1 MSSSTLA
8 ELCERGSEL
17 LIAMD
22 YLGAESALMQAERL
36 ALAES
41 DFDALSRLYMPLQ
54 ETRRQQ
60 RQRCGEGIVCLDLCA
75 TGPADRVEAR
85 HVLEHYPHGQL
96 LVAGWQS
103 IEPAVK
109 LRALAKEK
117 SLFVE
122 TFLGAVYKVEGRR
135 LVVIAPFEN
144 SKLPGECQTLAELKS
159 RSPAGSVCID
169 ESELPAGPRKGTF
182 ETYGQVMA
190 IWEKLAAPFLAATDA
205 LMDPRA
211 RIEGYRT
218 TIQVDHACELAHQ
231 RLSDAA
237 KLLMRTATAKK

>member
-1 MSSSTLA
+1 MTSGTLA
-8 ELCERGSEL
+8 DLCERGSEL

-22 YLGAESALMQAERL
+22 YLGAEQVLVEAEKQALSS
-36 ALAES
+36 S

-54 ETRRQQ
+54 EARRQQ

-75 TGPADRVEAR
+75 TGPADRMEAR

-109 LRALAKEK
+109 LRELAKQK
-117 SLFVE
+117 LLYVE

-135 LVVIAPFEN
+135 LIVIAPFED
-144 SKLPGECQTLAELKS
+144 SRLPGPCETLAELKA
-159 RSPAGSVCID
+159 RSPVGSVCID
-169 ESELPAGPRKGTF
+169 ETELPAGPRKGTF

-190 IWEKLAAPFLAATDA
+190 IWERLAAPFLAATDL

-218 TIQVDHACELAHQ
+218 TIRVDHACELAHQ

-237 KLLMRTATAKK
+237 KLLMRTNAAKT

>member
-22 YLGAESALMQAERL
+22 YLGAETALMQAERL
-36 ALAES
+36 ALADS

-54 ETRRQQ
+54 EARRQQ
-60 RQRCGEGIVCLDLCA
+60 RQRCGEGIVCLDLCS

-109 LRALAKEK
+109 LRELAKQK
-117 SLFVE
+117 ALYVE
-122 TFLGAVYKVEGRR
+122 TFLGAVYKVDGRR
-135 LVVIAPFEN
+135 LIVIAPFED
-144 SKLPGECQTLAELKS
+144 SKVPGECATLAEL
-159 RSPAGSVCID
+159 RARAPVGSVCID
-169 ESELPAGPRKGTF
+169 DAELPAGPRKGTF
-182 ETYGQVMA
+182 QTYGQVMT
-190 IWEKLAAPFLAATDA
+190 IWEALAAPFLAATDS

-237 KLLMRTATAKK
+237 KLLIRTSATKK

>member
-1 MSSSTLA
+1 MSSGTLA

-22 YLGAESALMQAERL
+22 YLAAETVLVQAEKL
-36 ALAES
+36 ALADS
-41 DFDALSRLYMPLQ
+41 DWDALSRLYMPLQ
-54 ETRRQQ
+54 EARRQQ

-75 TGPADRVEAR
+75 TGPVDQVEAR

-103 IEPAVK
+103 IEPAVR
-109 LRALAKEK
+109 LRALAREK
-117 SLFVE
+117 SLYVE
-122 TFLGAVYKVEGRR
+122 TFLGAVYRVEGRR
-135 LVVIAPFEN
+135 LIVIAPFED
-144 SKLPGECQTLAELKS
+144 SRLPGECQTLTELKS
-159 RSPAGSVCID
+159 RSPAGSICVD
-169 ESELPAGPRKGTF
+169 ETELPAGPRKGTF

-190 IWEKLAAPFLAATDA
+190 IWERLATPFLTATDA

-211 RIEGYRT
+211 RIDGYRT
-218 TIQVDHACELAHQ
+218 TIRVDHACELAHQ

-237 KLLMRTATAKK
+237 KLLMRTPAVKK